1 MKQLEKKT
9 GAYEIRRVIFGGEGG
24 GEAQLETRFANKNV
38 RNKEKRENVKKT
50 RFIQVA
56 SNRCLGLLSHS
67 SI

>member
-9 GAYEIRRVIFGGEGG
+9 GAYEIRRVIFGGG